1 MSSIK
6 CVITGILVS
15 AAAIAAQVSAQELRI
30 GFVNSDRVL
39 REAQPAQAAQQKLEA
54 EFAKRNKDL
63 EDTANRL
70 KGLADRLEKDGAV
83 MQEAERSRRQ
93 REVSE
98 LDRDFQRKRREF
110 QEDLN
115 QRRNEELAS
124 VLERANRTIRQIAEQ
139 EKYDVILQ
147 DAVYFSPRVD
157 LTDKVIRALNTAK

>member
-1 MSSIK
+1 LSSIK